1 MAAYKELYWSSP
13 DGLKLHARDYAAAV
27 PDDVGRPP
35 ILCLPGLTRN
45 ARDYH
50 TLAARLSGR
59 WRVIA
64 VDLRGRGGSEAAKDP
79 ATYVPATYVADVA
92 ALLADQGIGRFVA
105 IGTSLGGIVTMLLAQ
120 AGLPIVAALLNDVG
134 PEIEPA
140 GLTRISA
147 HVGRASSFPTWM
159 HAARAVAEA
168 NGGIYP
174 DWGIEDW
181 LAMAKRLYRLTGA
194 GRIVL
199 DYDLKIAEAL
209 RAPAVETGDDRW
221 TALAALRDVPTL
233 VVRGGRS
240 DVLSAAVAERMM
252 AALDHG
258 ALVTVSDVG
267 HAPTLTERALR
278 EPIDRWLSRVPAA

>member
-1 MAAYKELYWSSP
+1 MSAYKELYWSSP
-13 DGLKLHARDYAAAV
+13 DGLKLHARDYAAASGE
-27 PDDVGRPP
+27 PGRPP

-50 TLAARLSGR
+50 ALATRLAGR
-59 WRVIA
+59 WRIIA

-79 ATYVPATYVADVA
+79 ASYVPATYVADVA
-92 ALLADQGIGRFVA
+92 ALLADQGIDRVIA
-105 IGTSLGGIVTMLLAQ
+105 IGTSLGGIVTMLMAQ

-140 GLTRISA
+140 GLTRIRG

-168 NGGIYP
+168 NSGIYP
-174 DWGIEDW
+174 DWRIENW

-194 GRIVL
+194 GRVIL
-199 DYDLKIAEAL
+199 DYDLKIGEAL
-209 RAPAVETGDDRW
+209 RTPGGESGIEMW
-221 TALAALRDVPTL
+221 TALAALRAVPTL

-240 DVLSAAVAERMM
+240 DVLSAAVAGRMV

-258 ALVTVSDVG
+258 ELATVADVG
-267 HAPTLTERALR
+267 HAPTLTEAALR
-278 EPIDRWLSRVPAA
+278 EPIDRWLGRMQAA